1 MLETNFV
8 RSTLCELHYRS
19 FINFLS
25 LKKFYPAAF
34 VDNLVRPSRKQDQE
48 KRKTTANLPYL
59 FAEEQRKKTKE
70 LTRSN
75 RENVSRRR
83 CTERICTDIVLRS
96 VTILRVH
103 ERLSFLLSG

>member
-19 FINFLS
+19 FINFLPS
-25 LKKFYPAAF
+25 KNFIRQLSSITKFDR
-34 VDNLVRPSRKQDQE
+34 VESKI
-48 KRKTTANLPYL
+48 KRKEKQPRIYLNL